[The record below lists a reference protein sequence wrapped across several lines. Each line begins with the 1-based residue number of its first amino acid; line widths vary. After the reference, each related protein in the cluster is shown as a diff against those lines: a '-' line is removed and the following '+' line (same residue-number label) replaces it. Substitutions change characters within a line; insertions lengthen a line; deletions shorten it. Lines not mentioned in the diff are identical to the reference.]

1 MTTRHL
7 VDPELITFIDTL
19 PPFGNVVEER
29 QQIRENLA
37 ASLPPAEDYARPD
50 VSISTHLVP
59 GRGGAP
65 DVPLILYRP
74 VNAEGPLPVFLNIHG
89 GGYVF
94 GTAADTGPG
103 DVRTASELGCLV
115 ASVDYRLAPETPAP
129 GSVEDCYA
137 ALEWLYSNA
146 EELGL
151 DRTRF
156 AIGGQSAGGG
166 LAAAL
171 ALLARD
177 RGEIAPCFQLLIYPM
192 LDDRTASRPPE
203 ELAGLGEFV
212 WKHADNAEG
221 WRALL
226 GREPGSEGVSPYAAA
241 ARATDL
247 SGLPATYMAVGML
260 DLFLDENISYARRLI
275 ANGNMVELHVLPGA
289 YHGFELATSARLTRE
304 SEDERRAALA
314 KAFGVQIKPQ
324 G

>member
-7 VDPELITFIDTL
+7 VDPELVAFLDAL
-19 PPFGNVVEER
+19 PPFGNVIEER
-29 QQIRENLA
+29 RQIRENLA

-59 GRGGAP
+59 GRDGAP
-65 DVPLILYRP
+65 DIPVILYRP
-74 VNAEGPLPVFLNIHG
+74 VDAESPLPVFLNIHG

-115 ASVDYRLAPETPAP
+115 VSVDYRLAPETPAP

-137 ALEWLYSNA
+137 ALEWLYRNG

-177 RGEIAPCFQLLIYPM
+177 RGEIELCFQLLVYPM
-192 LDDRTASRPPE
+192 LDDRTACLPPE
-203 ELAGLGEFV
+203 ELAGMGEFV

-226 GREPGSEGVSPYAAA
+226 GCEPGSDGISPYAAA
-241 ARATDL
+241 ARASDL
-247 SGLPATYMAVGML
+247 SRLPPAYITVGML
-260 DLFLDENISYARRLI
+260 DLFLDEDIQYARRLI
-275 ANGNMVELHVLPGA
+275 ADGNKVELHVLPGA
-289 YHGFELATSARLTRE
+289 YHGFELAASARLTRE
-304 SEDERRAALA
+304 SEAERRAALA
-314 KAFGVQIKPQ
+314 KAFRV
-324 G
+324 